1 MPRFLTFLLILS
13 CSDIVDIETSD
24 YLPFKKFSTWIYLD
38 KENKEFKI
46 SAIKSDSFFIILDF
60 EGEREYISNTG
71 DMLMIKRV
79 VEYSDNENLI
89 VAFNG
94 DVPYFP
100 YPFVNGFNKE
110 YAFSG
115 DGYLIK
121 VSIKVQREE
130 LRYAINYDYFEK
142 TINTQ
147 KSIHRYYIFAPDSF
161 IVYAKLGPD
170 TTILNNVYFISKE
183 KELVLKQL
191 LLRND

>member
-1 MPRFLTFLLILS
+1 MPRLLTFFLILG
-13 CSDIVDIETSD
+13 CSNLVDIETSD

-46 SAIKSDSFFIILDF
+46 SAIKSDSFFIVLDF

-71 DMLMIKRV
+71 DMLMIKRI

-100 YPFVNGFNKE
+100 YPFINGFNKE
-110 YAFSG
+110 YVFSG
-115 DGYLIK
+115 NDYLIK
-121 VSIKVQREE
+121 VNIKVEKDN
-130 LRYAINYDYFEK
+130 LRYKVNYNYFEK
-142 TINTQ
+142 TKNTQ
-147 KSIHRYYIFAPDSF
+147 KSIHRSYIFALDSF
-161 IVYAKLGPD
+161 IVHAKLGPD

-183 KELVLKQL
+183 RELSLKQIL
-191 LLRND
+191 KRDD